1 MPKREEEHNG
11 KHEPGEGRPLCPFCG
26 SADVSY
32 LEKYGKW
39 QCGKCERMLSYV
51 SRGTG
56 GRRYA
61 HSAPG
66 EGAGGSPGRDRYTFR
81 GAQAKVTWQAVV
93 AVIIL
98 FAIVAFLLSRC

>member
-1 MPKREEEHNG
+1 MPKREEERNAD
-11 KHEPGEGRPLCPFCG
+11 HEPGEGRPLCPFCG
-26 SADVSY
+26 SPEVTY

-51 SRGTG
+51 SRGGG
-56 GRRYA
+56 GRRYT
-61 HSAPG
+61 HSAPS
-66 EGAGGSPGRDRYTFR
+66 EGSRFSSGRDRYTLR